1 MDHQDWKPVV
11 IKKTISND
19 NSSKS
24 SLNKNKPKIKTD
36 EDIEEQGKQKVNIA
50 DKMSMAKHRTT
61 CGYKTQKALA
71 DATRGKISAA
81 RINELES
88 GKGSVPNGNEKQILF
103 KLIKMK
109 FK

>member
-1 MDHQDWKPVV
+1 MDHQDWKPIV
-11 IKKTISND
+11 IKKTISN
-19 NSSKS
+19 
-24 SLNKNKPKIKTD
+24 NKLSNLSNKPKVKTD
-36 EDIEEQGKQKVNIA
+36 EDIEEQGKLKVNIA
-50 DKMSMAKHRTT
+50 DKMSMAKLRTAS
-61 CGYKTQKALA
+61 GYKTQKALA

-88 GKGSVPNGNEKQILF
+88 GKGNVPNGNEKQILF

>member
-1 MDHQDWKPVV
+1 MDGQDWKPVV
-11 IKKTISND
+11 IKKTVSRD
-19 NSSKS
+19 GEPNSQS
-24 SLNKNKPKIKTD
+24 NKNKPKTKTD
-36 EDIEEQGKQKVNIA
+36 EEIEEQGKLKVNIM
-50 DKMSMAKHRTT
+50 DKMTMAKHRTAS
-61 CGYKTQKALA
+61 GYKTQKALA

-88 GKGSVPNGNEKQILF
+88 GKGNVPNGNEKQVLF